1 MAELSIGQ
9 LAEMA
14 DVNASTLRYYES
26 IGLLPPPNRKNGQR
40 RYDERL
46 LDRINFIKVAQ
57 QTGFSIQEIL
67 VLLEGFETDN
77 SLSERWE
84 QMAEQ
89 KRSELEERKRQIN
102 SMIKIL
108 DNGLSCKCITW
119 SECMENIQTKGT
131 C

>member
-9 LAEMA
+9 LAEKA

-26 IGLLPPPNRKNGQR
+26 IGLLPSPNRKNGQR
-40 RYDERL
+40 RYEERL

-57 QTGFSIQEIL
+57 QTGFSIQEIV

-77 SLSERWE
+77 SLSKRWE

-102 SMIKIL
+102 SMIQIL

-119 SECMENIQTKGT
+119 SECIEKIQTKGT